1 MPLRHLIGGGVW
13 LVGEWFIGQVATLL
27 FFSSQCILD
36 MTCRSRI
43 LVELEGNSDEQFTV
57 DCEWVRVFPIQAI
70 QAFGVQG
77 LVWTK
82 VWEDLEERR
91 RKQKL
96 SYSDRSCM

>member
-1 MPLRHLIGGGVW
+1 MGYWTGGHTFVP
-13 LVGEWFIGQVATLL
+13 
-27 FFSSQCILD
+27 FFECILD

-70 QAFGVQG
+70 QAFGEQG

-82 VWEDLEERR
+82 VWEDLEERH